1 MENNNNNN
9 NHKSKYEE
17 IIKNIPEEKLKN
29 WTNIQETLKLKLIDY
44 DDHSWELNS
53 SDPSKKLN
61 LIGGMDISC
70 SKKNPSVAIVALVV
84 VDYDLNIIY
93 EKYEFADITEPYV
106 PGFLAFREIEHYEKL
121 INDVK
126 KTDPDKIPEVLMID
140 GNGIYHQKGFG
151 CACHIGVITGI
162 PTLGCSKTVLFVDG
176 ITKTKVR
183 NISNKFVNKGE
194 YKELIGDSG
203 KVWGAAIKSTDES
216 FVPMIISQGHKMS
229 LKTSI
234 DLFNHTTK
242 FRVPEPIRL
251 ADKMSRRLIEE
262 YEKEGFKKFDIE
274 DYLNKNKTKLHYELT
289 DI

>member
-1 MENNNNNN
+1 MENNN

-44 DDHSWELNS
+44 DEHSWEINS

-126 KTDPDKIPEVLMID
+126 KTDPDKIPEVIMID
-140 GNGIYHQKGFG
+140 GNGIYPVFRSHNLRES
-151 CACHIGVITGI
+151 CINVVDIG
-162 PTLGCSKTVLFVDG
+162 
-176 ITKTKVR
+176 
-183 NISNKFVNKGE
+183 
-194 YKELIGDSG
+194 Y
-203 KVWGAAIKSTDES
+203 
-216 FVPMIISQGHKMS
+216 
-229 LKTSI
+229 
-234 DLFNHTTK
+234 
-242 FRVPEPIRL
+242 
-251 ADKMSRRLIEE
+251 
-262 YEKEGFKKFDIE
+262 
-274 DYLNKNKTKLHYELT
+274 
-289 DI
+289 